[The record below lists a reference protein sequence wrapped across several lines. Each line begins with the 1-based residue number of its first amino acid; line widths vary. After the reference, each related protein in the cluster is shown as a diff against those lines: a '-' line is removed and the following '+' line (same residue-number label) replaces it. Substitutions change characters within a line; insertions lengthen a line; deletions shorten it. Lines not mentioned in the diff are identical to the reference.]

1 MAAKTVKVGIRA
13 DARGFIR
20 SLLVAQYRIAATRR
34 RRIQIL
40 LELLWFEVR
49 HG

>member
-1 MAAKTVKVGIRA
+1 MAAKTVRVGIRA
-13 DARGFIR
+13 DARPFIR
-20 SLLVAQYRIAATRR
+20 GLLLAHYRITASRK